1 MFISYNMFI
10 FLIILTIIMIALII
24 YLTMTAKGPNKQ
36 KKTTNTTVS
45 PSITTQ
51 DSVEPNEQPSINT
64 TAYGN
69 SDNNYLNEQPEHYF
83 YNQRQTNQDTFDT
96 KQTEQSHPSDADLS
110 EQSSFE
116 DELHVL
122 PYPKED
128 STEDETIYS
137 TSIFTRSSQYKDTN
151 GTHTENHDLTNNK

>member
-1 MFISYNMFI
+1 MFISYSMFI

-45 PSITTQ
+45 SSITTQ
-51 DSVEPNEQPSINT
+51 EPVQPNEQSSIT
-64 TAYGN
+64 SRAYRN
-69 SDNNYLNEQPEHYF
+69 SDTNYLNEQPENNF

-96 KQTEQSHPSDADLS
+96 TQTEQSRSSYADRS
-110 EQSSFE
+110 EQSSLE

-122 PYPKED
+122 PYPKKD
-128 STEDETIYS
+128 NTEDGTMYS
-137 TSIFTRSSQYKDTN
+137 TSIFTRSSQNKDTQET
-151 GTHTENHDLTNNK
+151 GTENHDSTNNK